1 MKRHF
6 SNIHKLI
13 SGVVLPTA
21 TLVACVF
28 IFRALG
34 VTTPPERPE
43 ASNSR
48 LAQMQR
54 LAPAEVMPV
63 LSLDAVGGVVDVAI
77 EGEVVPYREIQLATE
92 VAGTIVFKSPTVE
105 AGNYVRKGDLLFR
118 IDPTDYELELRR
130 LEQEKK
136 AEYESLREID
146 QEITNVE
153 KLIEVAK
160 QDEQLRDQEIQR
172 LGRLPQGFASDT
184 ELDQA
189 QQSRLQSLNTR
200 IGFEN
205 QLALLK
211 KRRIRQETAEQRV
224 ETQLELA
231 RKNLE
236 RTSITA
242 PIDGVIFR
250 EDVEVNS
257 FIQRGAV
264 IVTLEDTSK
273 AEVAANLRM
282 DQLYWVLDQPHPR
295 DAGTGQ
301 DSRSYSLPPTPA
313 TIEYRINQ
321 RDAVYAWE
329 GTLERYDGIGVDSQ
343 SRMVPVRL
351 VVDKPAKVAG
361 DGALEKR
368 LQGPKALV
376 RGMFVRVILHVKPQT
391 PLSLVPNLAVQPGN
405 RIWKFQPDSSVLSID
420 SHAVATATDTPV
432 LDKPASNEPAA
443 KPAKPAAA
451 ASLFDLDAWSAGRLI
466 VLNQI
471 TPIVSVELPDK
482 KNQMEKYWICEASD
496 GALQP
501 GNLVVVSPLGGVA
514 GDGTDLIR
522 VPTVK
527 QSSGEVA
534 RVVDTA
540 LGDRSISQ

>member
-1 MKRHF
+1 MKRLYSKF
-6 SNIHKLI
+6 HKLI

-21 TLVACVF
+21 TLVACIL
-28 IFRALG
+28 IFRELG
-34 VTTPPERPE
+34 VTTPPERPDP
-43 ASNSR
+43 SNSIA
-48 LAQMQR
+48 AQMQR

-63 LSLDAVGGVVDVAI
+63 LSLDKVDGVIDIAL
-77 EGEVVPYREIQLATE
+77 EGEVVPYREIQVATE
-92 VAGTIVFKSPTVE
+92 VAGTIIYKSPTVE
-105 AGNYVRKGDLLFR
+105 AGNYVQKGDVLFR
-118 IDPTDYELELRR
+118 IDPTDYELELKR

-136 AEYESLREID
+136 SEYESLREID

-160 QDEQLRDQEIQR
+160 DDELLRDQEIAR
-172 LGRLPQGFASDT
+172 LARLPKGFASET

-189 QQSRLQSLNTR
+189 QQSRLQALNTR

-205 QLALLK
+205 QLALLR

-236 RTSITA
+236 RTSIEA

-264 IVTLEDTSK
+264 MVTMEDTSK

-282 DQLYWVLDQPHPR
+282 DQLYWVLDQDHQHAA
-295 DAGTGQ
+295 DSSL

-321 RDAVYAWE
+321 RDSVYSWE
-329 GTLERYDGIGVDSQ
+329 GTLERYDGIGVDAQ

-351 VVDKPAKVAG
+351 VVDRPADVTGDRAG
-361 DGALEKR
+361 EGEALSQR
-368 LQGPKALV
+368 MQGPKALV
-376 RGMFVRVILHVKPQT
+376 RGMFVRVILHVKPQSS
-391 PLSLVPNLAVQPGN
+391 LSLVPNLALQPGN
-405 RIWKFQPDSSVLSID
+405 RIWKFQPDASVL
-420 SHAVATATDTPV
+420 AVESPGEATAV
-432 LDKPASNEPAA
+432 QASGPEV
-443 KPAKPAAA
+443 A
-451 ASLFDLDAWSAGRLI
+451 ASPFELQAWTAGRLV
-466 VLNQI
+466 VLDRI
-471 TPIVSVELPDK
+471 TPIVSVTLPTKGAED
-482 KNQMEKYWICEASD
+482 EKYWICESRNGD
-496 GALQP
+496 LEP
-501 GNLVVVSPLGGVA
+501 GNFVVVSPLGGVA

-522 VPTVK
+522 VPAPKSTGG
-527 QSSGEVA
+527 SVA
-534 RVVDTA
+534 RVVDTK
-540 LGDRSISQ
+540 LGERSVAQ